1 MIGTEF
7 LETSKSLNLSGLVK
21 EVNSGSSGPTFPRGV
36 KKKGWGVEP
45 SDHPEGT
52 QRRQTQG
59 PLLLRVTVGTDDLES
74 LGVGG

>member
-1 MIGTEF
+1 MIGIEF

-59 PLLLRVTVGTDDLES
+59 AVAAKGDCGNGRS
-74 LGVGG
+74 